1 MHRNLTLNYMHL
13 SIKQFIDLNL
23 NQSSTIITTQIVDT
37 SLFFCLFFVFVFF
50 FGFGFGF
57 LRQGFSV

>member
-1 MHRNLTLNYMHL
+1 MHRKLTLNYMHL

-50 FGFGFGF
+50 LVLVLVF
-57 LRQGFSV
+57 